1 MTAKDAEATIIAL
14 AVTLILVPS
23 VGLAC
28 RRFGIL
34 DYPGPLKIH
43 TRPVPRLGGIAIAV
57 AIGAGILAARVIL
70 FKQWPVLAAF
80 ALLWLVG
87 LIDDLHGLPPL
98 IRLGAQVLSGLFL
111 WRAGF
116 GVPVGNAALSLLATS
131 LLVVL
136 CVNAWNFWD
145 GADGLAAGV
154 AGIAALVFFL
164 QPTRAGSS
172 LGDLACILAGTCAGF
187 LIFNFPRARAL
198 TFLGD
203 SGSTLLGLALA
214 LLTLDFY
221 RSNDASLSVVLFP
234 FLVAALPLL
243 DATFAV
249 IRRVRRSRSPLRGD
263 RRHIYD
269 LAFARGWP
277 PRKVALACYGVTLLF
292 AAVGSLAMRSRS
304 ALVLPIGAVATIAF
318 IIMAVRLGCLRTE
331 ETIPARGKSK
341 FKLKGIRSSQG
352 AA

>member
-1 MTAKDAEATIIAL
+1 MIAL

-34 DYPGPLKIH
+34 DHPGPLKIH
-43 TRPVPRLGGIAIAV
+43 SRPVPRLGGIAIAI
-57 AIGAGILAARVIL
+57 AIGAGILTARVIL

-116 GVPVGNAALSLLATS
+116 GVPVGNATLSLLATS

-145 GADGLAAGV
+145 GADGLAAGL
-154 AGIAALVFFL
+154 AGIAALAFL
-164 QPTRAGSS
+164 SQPARNSGS
-172 LGDLACILAGTCAGF
+172 LGVLAYILAAVCAGF
-187 LIFNFPRARAL
+187 LTFNFPGAKLL

-203 SGSTLLGLALA
+203 SGSTLLGLVLGV
-214 LLTLDFY
+214 LTLDFY
-221 RSNDASLSVVLFP
+221 RSNVASLSVVLFP

-249 IRRVRRSRSPLRGD
+249 IRRVRHGRSPLRGD

-277 PRKVALACYGVTLLF
+277 PRKVAFACYGVTSLF
-292 AAVGSLAMRSRS
+292 AAVGSLAMRSRP

-331 ETIPARGKSK
+331 ETIPARGETQ
-341 FKLKGIRSSQG
+341 LRSSR
-352 AA
+352 ANSS